1 MGEVSKKRKFDFKQK
16 KNNTLKSLNDV
27 EYFLSNIKKI
37 KNCIDIYKIFK

>member
-27 EYFLSNIKKI
+27 EYFLFIFKKI
-37 KNCIDIYKIFK
+37 KKYIDIYKIFK